1 MKVVGDVGVATSYE
15 ELREMSDSELK
26 KWESE
31 TLRIGVIGASGTGK
45 SSFINAI
52 RRLPDNRKRKGKPDL
67 IQHQDSAF
75 VGTTETTTEPKEYK
89 HPDNKNYTLVDLP
102 GVGTP
107 NYKRKYYRDKFDSYE
122 SFIIITRDRFTQDD
136 LWFAEEVR
144 KRDKSFFFVRTKIDQ
159 DMKNLEDDDY
169 SEGGFEEIK
178 NKILKYLSKKEKEG
192 EKEEEKE
199 DEEKEK
205 VYLISSKRD
214 FRDKYDFPKLR
225 EDMLKSLPDLKQEVL
240 LRTLKAKTKGILEMK
255 KNLLRKRLLLYSAAS
270 GAAGAVPVPGLDVS
284 VDIGIFGA
292 MTKEQITQLGISAAD
307 LEKAAG
313 DLGFSSREELL
324 KHLAKGE
331 PVADLL
337 GIPNK
342 EEFFKYLSSLGAIGA
357 SFVASEGVEATV
369 KAVLF
374 EMPGVGQAVGAVVGA
389 GMSFG
394 STLLLG
400 TFILNR
406 HLDIATALLDLR
418 LQREIISS
426 S

>member
-1 MKVVGDVGVATSYE
+1 MERLVRKIKKSCMKVVGEVDVAELLINE
-15 ELREMSDSELK
+15 ELDSELT

-31 TLRIGVIGASGTGK
+31 TLKIGVIGASGTGK

-52 RRLPDNRKRKGKPDL
+52 RRLPDNREGSGEKEYP
-67 IQHQDSAF
+67 QAAY
-75 VGTTETTTEPKEYK
+75 VGNTETTTEPKEYT
-89 HPDNKNYTLVDLP
+89 HPDNEKFVLVDLP

-107 NYKRKYYRDKFDSYE
+107 NYGREYYLDKFDSCDC
-122 SFIIITRDRFTQDD
+122 FIIITRDRFTRDD

-144 KRDKSFFFVRTKIDQ
+144 KRDKSFFFVRSKIDQ
-159 DMKNLEDDDY
+159 DMSNLEDF
-169 SEGGFEEIK
+169 SKEIK
-178 NKILKYLSKKEKEG
+178 DKELKKIKNDILQHLPKESKI
-192 EKEEEKE
+192 
-199 DEEKEK
+199 
-205 VYLISSKRD
+205 YLISSKKTKKSD
-214 FRDKYDFPKLR
+214 FRDMYDFPKLR
-225 EDMLKSLPDLKQEVL
+225 EDMLNSLPDLKQEVL
-240 LRTLKAKTKGILEMK
+240 LRTLKAKTKVILEKK
-255 KNLLRKRLLLYSAAS
+255 KNLLRKRLLWYSAAS

-307 LEKAAG
+307 LEEAA
-313 DLGFSSREELL
+313 DYLEFSSREELL
-324 KHLAKGE
+324 KYLAKGE

-418 LQREIISS
+418 LQRKKISFS
-426 S
+426 